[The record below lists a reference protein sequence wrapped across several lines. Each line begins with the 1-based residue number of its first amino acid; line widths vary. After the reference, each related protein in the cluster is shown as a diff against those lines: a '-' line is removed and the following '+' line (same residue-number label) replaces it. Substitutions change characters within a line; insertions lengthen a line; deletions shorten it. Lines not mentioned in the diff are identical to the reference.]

1 MEIEIEKQANLM
13 NLHVVFENGPT
24 KIVGEIMNSTKTTL
38 KVNIVGELKGNKF
51 IPGVSAKPAL
61 NQRYGLLL

>member
-1 MEIEIEKQANLM
+1 MLGTIEEIRDESVYVHLEIEIEKQANLM

-38 KVNIVGELKGNKF
+38 KVNIVGELKGK
-51 IPGVSAKPAL
+51 
-61 NQRYGLLL
+61 